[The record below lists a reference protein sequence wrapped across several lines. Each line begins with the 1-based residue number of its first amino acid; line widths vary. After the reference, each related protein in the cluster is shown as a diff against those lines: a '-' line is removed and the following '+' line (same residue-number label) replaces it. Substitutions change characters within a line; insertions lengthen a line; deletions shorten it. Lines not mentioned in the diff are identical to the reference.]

1 MPWQA
6 TQGRAEITGQD
17 AVVEQFVR
25 AAEQERIAGSYLF
38 IGPSGVGKS
47 TFALALA
54 KSLLCERPQPGLVAC
69 GACASC
75 VQAEGGSHP
84 DIDVVAKPA
93 DRATIPLDAFIGD
106 AEHRMQ
112 EGLLRRLVLRPAL
125 GGRRVAIILDADH
138 LSEEAANCLLKML
151 EEPPGRDHSGRNIA

>member
-54 KSLLCERPQPGLVAC
+54 G
-69 GACASC
+69 
-75 VQAEGGSHP
+75 
-84 DIDVVAKPA
+84 
-93 DRATIPLDAFIGD
+93 
-106 AEHRMQ
+106 
-112 EGLLRRLVLRPAL
+112 
-125 GGRRVAIILDADH
+125 
-138 LSEEAANCLLKML
+138 
-151 EEPPGRDHSGRNIA
+151 